1 MSLLEKIYDLS
12 PEESQLL
19 HAEVLDEQLI
29 EVREYKNYRW
39 LEIGGDSIQGLMNVN
54 SPEQILLPN
63 IQALLVALLFCPKP
77 NRVLN
82 LGFGCGS
89 IERFFIKQYPD
100 LDITSLEASAEVI
113 RLAKDY
119 FFFRNEHS
127 IVYSSAEEFL
137 SQENEIY
144 DIVLCD
150 IFDDEQHPA
159 CLYDPVFYANIASH
173 LDAAGVLAI
182 NLLFESE
189 DDILS
194 ILSAMKNHFDHIA
207 LLEVPNHF
215 NAIFF
220 ASNHTLPST
229 TELETAA
236 HDLFNKKGLDLT
248 ALPQRLNRLMETIQ
262 D

>member
-1 MSLLEKIYDLS
+1 MTLLEKIYDLS
-12 PEESQLL
+12 PEQSQLL
-19 HAEVLDEQLI
+19 HSEVLNEQLI
-29 EVREYKNYRW
+29 EVREFENYRW
-39 LEIGGDSIQGLMNVN
+39 LQIGGDSIQGLMDVN

-63 IQALLVALLFCPKP
+63 IQALLVTLLFCPEP
-77 NRVLN
+77 DRVLN

-89 IERFFIKQYPD
+89 IERFFIAHYPD

-119 FFFRNEHS
+119 FFFGNEQS

-137 SQENEIY
+137 SKKNEVY

-150 IFDDEQHPA
+150 IFEDEEHPA
-159 CLYDPVFYANIASH
+159 CLYDPIFYTNIVTH
-173 LDAAGVLAI
+173 LDEAGVLAI
-182 NLLFESE
+182 NLLPETE
-189 DDILS
+189 DDVVS
-194 ILSAMKNHFDHIA
+194 ILSAMKNHFDYIS

-215 NAIFF
+215 NAILL
-220 ASNHTLPST
+220 ASKHTLPST

-236 HDLFNKKGLDLT
+236 NDLFESKGLDLK
-248 ALPQRLNRLMETIQ
+248 ALPQRLNRLMEAMQ